1 MPATLPIRIVPCQ
14 GCRLC
19 CQGDAVRL
27 EEEDLSRGYESE
39 PHPYIPGALMLAHKP
54 NGDCVYLDEHGCTIH
69 GRAPSL
75 CRAADC
81 RSVALRYDLR
91 AAQTLHAMGR
101 LSFDVWDKGNQLL
114 ADMKAELA
122 RGGNEAGKKV
132 LRGKKR

>member
-1 MPATLPIRIVPCQ
+1 MPATLPIRIVPCR

-27 EEEDLSRGYESE
+27 EDEDLSRGYTSE

-54 NGDCVYLDEHGCTIH
+54 NGDCVYLDEGGCTIH

-81 RSVALRYDLR
+81 RSVALRYDLQ
-91 AAQTLHAMGR
+91 AAQMLHAMGR

-114 ADMKAELA
+114 AEMKAQLA
-122 RGGNEAGKKV
+122 RGGPTTGKKGV
-132 LRGKKR
+132 RGRKR